1 MPTSVLGGKEC
12 DRHFSVLEHTNERVE
27 GGYREVKIIKVSKR
41 GSRREKWQDKK
52 GKGRVFFFLED
63 FSGVRGGFRGPRT
76 HIGLSRFREVMG
88 TIKWGYIQVE
98 IG

>member
-1 MPTSVLGGKEC
+1 MRQALFCT
-12 DRHFSVLEHTNERVE
+12 VLEHTNESLE
-27 GGYREVKIIKVSKR
+27 EGYREVKIIKVSKR
-41 GSRREKWQDKK
+41 GSRREKWQDKN
-52 GKGRVFFFLED
+52 GKGRGFFED
-63 FSGVRGGFRGPRT
+63 FSGVRGGFRGVRT